1 MTLPYTHLTLAERR
15 EIYRLRS
22 AQIPVAVIAQRLDRH
37 PSTIYREISRNWM
50 HDEEPLYQGYFH
62 VAADMQARARRQRL
76 GKLSRHL
83 ALAVYV
89 IDCLKAAWSPEQIAG
104 RLRISGAPERVSH
117 ETIYRFVYGAQGQHL
132 GLYKDLPTARCR
144 RQTRYQRKPRGV
156 FIPAGNTIEQRPP
169 EIAARTSFGH
179 WEGDLMMFR
188 RELGQHN
195 VTSLVERQSRYTILT
210 RNRDRNST
218 GVMSGMIEKLQAL
231 PAPARQSITFDRGTE
246 FAYYP
251 LLKQKLGMDSY
262 FCKPQAPWQK
272 GTVENTN
279 GRVRRFLSRDADIAA
294 LSDEMLIDICERLNE
309 TPRKC
314 LGYRTPAE
322 VLMNALDPGLPE
334 LRNPDQ
340 RSPGSPWVR
349 GYP

>member
-1 MTLPYTHLTLAERR
+1 
-15 EIYRLRS
+15 
-22 AQIPVAVIAQRLDRH
+22 
-37 PSTIYREISRNWM
+37 
-50 HDEEPLYQGYFH
+50 
-62 VAADMQARARRQRL
+62 
-76 GKLSRHL
+76 
-83 ALAVYV
+83 
-89 IDCLKAAWSPEQIAG
+89 
-104 RLRISGAPERVSH
+104 
-117 ETIYRFVYGAQGQHL
+117 
-132 GLYKDLPTARCR
+132 
-144 RQTRYQRKPRGV
+144 
-156 FIPAGNTIEQRPP
+156 
-169 EIAARTSFGH
+169 
-179 WEGDLMMFR
+179 MMFR

-210 RNRDRNST
+210 RNPNRNST

-246 FAYYP
+246 FASYP

-279 GRVRRFLSRDADIAA
+279 GRVRRFLSRDADITA
-294 LSDEMLIDICERLNE
+294 LSDEMLNKICERLND

-322 VLMNALDPGLPE
+322 VLMSSLDPRLSE
-334 LRNPDQ
+334 LHNPDQ